1 VKSAQGDVTR
11 RLGAGQSHF
20 PRKESH
26 VSATSSAASPGKEPA
41 KSKKLIVIGA
51 VVALLVIV
59 AAALGLFLVNKQRH
73 AADDDAQESKAAA
86 VLVPTFLPME
96 NMVVNLADTG
106 GDRFAQIGITLE
118 LQDEKTSASV
128 KQYMPSIRNGV
139 LMLVSQRT
147 AEELLRREG
156 KEKLAADILAE
167 VSRPLGVRPS
177 AARVEHDADDGEE
190 EERPRRRANPVRR
203 VLFSS
208 FIIQ

>member
-1 VKSAQGDVTR
+1 M
-11 RLGAGQSHF
+11 
-20 PRKESH
+20 
-26 VSATSSAASPGKEPA
+26 SATTPAASGKEPA

-59 AAALGLFLVNKQRH
+59 AAALGLFLVNKQRS
-73 AADDDAQESKAAA
+73 AADDDTGEEKAAV
-86 VLVPTFLPME
+86 VLVPTFLPLE

-128 KQYMPSIRNGV
+128 KQFMPSIRNGV

-147 AEELLRREG
+147 ADELLTRQG

-167 VSRPLGVRPS
+167 VSRPLGAEARPS
-177 AARVEHDADDGEE
+177 TKRASEDRMDSDDEF
-190 EERPRRRANPVRR
+190 EERPRRRSNSNPVRR

>member
-1 VKSAQGDVTR
+1 
-11 RLGAGQSHF
+11 
-20 PRKESH
+20 
-26 VSATSSAASPGKEPA
+26 VSATTSAASPGKEPA

-73 AADDDAQESKAAA
+73 ALDDEADEGKAAV
-86 VLVPTFLPME
+86 VLVPTFLPLE

-118 LQDEKTSASV
+118 LQDEKTATSV

-147 AEELLRREG
+147 ADELLSREG

-167 VSRPLGVRPS
+167 VARPLGGD
-177 AARVEHDADDGEE
+177 ARGAKRASEGLDSDEE
-190 EERPRRRANPVRR
+190 LDERTRRRSNNSPVRR

>member
-1 VKSAQGDVTR
+1 MSANT
-11 RLGAGQSHF
+11 
-20 PRKESH
+20 
-26 VSATSSAASPGKEPA
+26 SAAAPGKEPG

-51 VVALLVIV
+51 VLALLVIV
-59 AAALGLFLVNKQRH
+59 AAALGLFLVNKQRS
-73 AADDDAQESKAAA
+73 AADEDKEETKAAA
-86 VLVPTFLPME
+86 VVVPTFLPLD
-96 NMVVNLADTG
+96 NMVVNLADSG

-118 LQDEKTSASV
+118 LLDEKTSATV

-147 AEELLRREG
+147 SEELLTRQG

-167 VSRPLGVRPS
+167 VARPLGFRATAPS
-177 AARVEHDADDGEE
+177 KVVEEAADGEE
-190 EERPRRRANPVRR
+190 EERPRRRQNPVRR

>member
-1 VKSAQGDVTR
+1 M
-11 RLGAGQSHF
+11 
-20 PRKESH
+20 
-26 VSATSSAASPGKEPA
+26 SATTPAAAPGKEPA

-59 AAALGLFLVNKQRH
+59 AAALGLFLVNKQRS
-73 AADDDAQESKAAA
+73 AAEDDAGEEKAAV
-86 VLVPTFLPME
+86 VLVPTFLPLE

-128 KQYMPSIRNGV
+128 KQFMPSIRNGV

-147 AEELLRREG
+147 ADELLRREG

-167 VSRPLGVRPS
+167 VSRPLGAEPRS
-177 AARVEHDADDGEE
+177 AGKRAAEERADGDEGEE
-190 EERPRRRANPVRR
+190 RVRRRNSSSSNSPVRR

>member
-1 VKSAQGDVTR
+1 M
-11 RLGAGQSHF
+11 
-20 PRKESH
+20 
-26 VSATSSAASPGKEPA
+26 SATTTAASPGKEPG

-51 VVALLVIV
+51 VLALLVIV

-73 AADDDAQESKAAA
+73 ASDEEGGEAKPAV
-86 VLVPTFLPME
+86 VLVPTFLPLE

-118 LQDEKTSASV
+118 LQDEKTSTTV

-147 AEELLRREG
+147 AEELLSREG
-156 KEKLAADILAE
+156 KEKLAADIQTE
-167 VSRPLGVRPS
+167 VARPLGFRGS
-177 AARVEHDADDGEE
+177 AARVAEESADNGDEA